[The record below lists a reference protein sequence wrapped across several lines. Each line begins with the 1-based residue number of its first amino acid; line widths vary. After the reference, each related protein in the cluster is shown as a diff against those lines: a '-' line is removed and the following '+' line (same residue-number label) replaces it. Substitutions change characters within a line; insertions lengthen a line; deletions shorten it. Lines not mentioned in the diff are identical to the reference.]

1 MVDVG
6 PAACSIKLG
15 LRPFTLI
22 DATQRAGMLTQPLR
36 DRFGIDAR
44 LEFYRPEK
52 LAPIVH
58 RFDSGPVGLDN
69 VAAANGEVRDTIE
82 EAIEP
87 YLFQQGYLQRTPS
100 GRAAEWPGGHAG
112 GLPAPGR
119 HAAEDVWGGPVR
131 HRIRSGPRS
140 PAGGSAPRTA
150 RPGSWPR
157 R

>member
-100 GRAAEWPGGHAG
+100 GRAAG
-112 GLPAPGR
+112 
-119 HAAEDVWGGPVR
+119 
-131 HRIRSGPRS
+131 
-140 PAGGSAPRTA
+140 
-150 RPGSWPR
+150 WPR
-157 R
+157 RRPTGAWASRRRRRLGRTGSTPDQIRSSFASRW